1 MTVAALGGSI
11 DVPTLEGKMARLTID
26 AGTRGQN
33 SACGKGMPALRRG
46 SR

>member
-26 AGTRGQN
+26 AGTQSGTKIPYARQRYA
-33 SACGKGMPALRRG
+33 SASPR
-46 SR
+46 